1 MVASCSSGSSNS
13 TGDEGTNDGG
23 SGSSGGGSG
32 SSGGAGGSGSSS
44 GAVGGSGSGSGAA
57 GSGSGGS
64 GSTSGASSSGAS
76 SGGGSGDD
84 GGSMGNDGGAGST
97 RDDGG
102 ATGDGGGSSGTVTSC
117 TKASATCVSD
127 NQACN
132 VGATYDLYDN
142 QWNCG
147 GNPCGAESA
156 YGCLNA
162 DGTVDF
168 VVDSNQPAGNTA
180 VLTYPAMQMN
190 FSSSTK
196 LSDLKS
202 VTSSFT
208 VVPPTAPKN
217 DWEVAYDLWFNPNN
231 ANEFM
236 VWVYNSGQTPGG
248 NKVGSNVSLGGR
260 TYNIFWSNNG
270 GTNGTVSFVL
280 TTNITSGTIDLLQ
293 LFQYASQHGWLPAD
307 STVDQ
312 FDLGVEVCSTNG
324 KNAEWTFTNY
334 SMSVTM

>member
-13 TGDEGTNDGG
+13 TTGDDVDGGGG

-32 SSGGAGGSGSSS
+32 SGVGPGGSGSGS
-44 GAVGGSGSGSGAA
+44 GAVGGSGSGGGTA
-57 GSGSGGS
+57 GSGSSS
-64 GSTSGASSSGAS
+64 GSASGTS

-84 GGSMGNDGGAGST
+84 GGFTGKDGGSGST
-97 RDDGG
+97 RDGGG
-102 ATGDGGGSSGTVTSC
+102 ATGDDGGSSGTVTAC
-117 TKASATCVSD
+117 TKANATCVS
-127 NQACN
+127 NNNACN
-132 VGATYDLYDN
+132 VGNTYDLYDN

-168 VVDSNQPAGNTA
+168 VVDSNQPTGNTA

-190 FSSSTK
+190 FQNGTK
-196 LSDLKS
+196 LSNLKS
-202 VTSSFT
+202 VTSTFT

-236 VWVYNSGQTPGG
+236 VWVYNNGQTPGG
-248 NKVGSNVSLGGR
+248 NQVGTNVVLGGR
-260 TYNIFWSNNG
+260 TYNIWWSSNG
-270 GTNGTVSFVL
+270 GTDGTVYFVL
-280 TTNITSGTIDLLQ
+280 ATNITSGTIDLLQ
-293 LFQYASQHGWLPAD
+293 LFQYASQHGWLPAN

-312 FDLGVEVCSTNG
+312 FDMGVEVCSTNG
-324 KNAEWTFTNY
+324 KNAEWTFTHY
-334 SMSVTM
+334 SMNVTM